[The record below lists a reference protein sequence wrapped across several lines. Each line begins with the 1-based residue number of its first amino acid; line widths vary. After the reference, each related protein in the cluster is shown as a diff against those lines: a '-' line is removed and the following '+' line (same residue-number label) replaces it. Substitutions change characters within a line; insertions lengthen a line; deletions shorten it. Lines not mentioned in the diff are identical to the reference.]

1 MRFYH
6 WSQYLIYGI
15 KTDSGN
21 FNVNSG
27 SLRNN
32 FDYVDTMEWLKYDK
46 TLDVNDPQ
54 NTAVYFRYVNSGS
67 AAHDSLF
74 YLSW

>member
-21 FNVNSG
+21 FTVNSG
-27 SLRNN
+27 SLRND

-46 TLDVNDPQ
+46 TLGVSDPQ
-54 NTAVYFRYVNSGS
+54 DTAVYFRYVNRAYGPHES
-67 AAHDSLF
+67 AIIMEG
-74 YLSW
+74 